1 MLAKSEAHFDAV
13 GPSAITAVGTLTT
26 PFWTSRRARGAWL
39 FMALALVSLTLT
51 SIFVNIMSENNAT
64 FYDTLQ
70 KRDMPG
76 FQAATLQIIWVIC
89 AIALF
94 NVMQNLAQQLC
105 EIRWR
110 EFLTDRLVGGW
121 MTGDVAYRIE
131 RDQLLDNPDQRLT
144 DDIKQYANL
153 MLDLGIG
160 FLSTAALL
168 FVLGR
173 VLWNNATVLNFTI
186 AGWHLSIPGG
196 MFWGAVTWGMLVNVI
211 THLVGRKLAVVTF
224 EQQKV
229 DADYRFALA
238 KARESSEEIAL
249 LNGADVERRRF
260 AHLWGAIRTNWGYLV
275 IQNIKLN
282 FVMYMSMSAASLVPA
297 FLLAPQMI
305 AGKIGFG
312 ILMQSTAAFGGVA
325 INISWFSQS
334 YAKLV
339 VLFAVVKR
347 LAALETTIEKEPE
360 AGGIKISHGNVGS
373 LSVRS
378 LDLKRPGGA
387 SMFMLE
393 SLDIAPG
400 DRLMLRGPSGVGKS
414 TFLRAVAG
422 IWPYG
427 TGAINLPA
435 GRMMILPQKSYVPF
449 GTLKEALVYPQAVDM
464 VSDVECRAALSE
476 CRLPDLVDRLH
487 DVDRWG
493 HRLSVGEQQRIAF
506 ARALLFKPDWLF
518 LDEATSALDEETE
531 AKLYTLITERIA
543 KCAIITVAHR
553 TTLDRFHDRTLTIY
567 PAA

>member
-1 MLAKSEAHFDAV
+1 MLAKSEAHYDSI
-13 GPSAITAVGTLTT
+13 GSSAFSAFRNLTT
-26 PFWTSRRARGAWL
+26 AFWASRRARGAWL
-39 FMALALVSLTLT
+39 LIALALLSIVLT
-51 SIFVNIMSENNAT
+51 SYFVDIMSGNNAT

-70 KRDMPG
+70 TRNMAG
-76 FQAATLQIIWVIC
+76 FQAAAVQIIWVIC

-94 NVMQNLAQQLC
+94 NVMQMLAQQLC

-110 EFLTDRLVGGW
+110 EFLTDRLIGGW
-121 MTGDVAYRIE
+121 MKGDVAYRIE

-144 DDIKQYANL
+144 DDIKQFANL
-153 MLDLGIG
+153 MLDLGVG
-160 FLSTAALL
+160 FLSTAGLL

-173 VLWNNATVLNFTI
+173 VLWNNATVLSFTI

-196 MFWGAVTWGMLVNVI
+196 LFWGAVTWGMLVNLI
-211 THLVGRKLAVVTF
+211 THLAGRKLAVVTF

-238 KARESSEEIAL
+238 KARESAEEIAL
-249 LNGADVERRRF
+249 LNGADVERGRF
-260 AHLWGAIRTNWGYLV
+260 AHLWGAIRTNWGFLV

-312 ILMQSTAAFGGVA
+312 ILMQSTAAFGSVA
-325 INISWFSQS
+325 MNISWFSQS
-334 YAKLV
+334 YSKLV

-347 LAALETTIEKEPE
+347 LAALETAIEKEPE
-360 AGGIKISHGNVGS
+360 AGGIAVSRSMSGA

-378 LDLKRPGGA
+378 LNLKRPSGA
-387 SMFMLE
+387 SMFTLD
-393 SLDIAPG
+393 SLDVTPG

-414 TFLRAVAG
+414 TFLRAIAG

-427 TGAINLPA
+427 TGAISLPA

-449 GTLKEALVYPQAVDM
+449 GSLKEALVYPQAVEM
-464 VSDVECRAALSE
+464 VSDNECQAALTD
-476 CRLPDLVDRLH
+476 CCLPDLVDRLH
-487 DVDRWG
+487 DIDRWG

-518 LDEATSALDEETE
+518 LDEATSALDEKTE
-531 AKLYTLITERIA
+531 ATLYMLITERAPHCTLIS
-543 KCAIITVAHR
+543 VAHR
-553 TTLDRFHDRTLTIY
+553 TTLDRFHHRTLTID